1 MCVVASN
8 CTLND
13 LSTACRT
20 NGQCGG
26 PDLTIKSYLQQ
37 ICNAGHP
44 DCTPDTLQGLNATT
58 QAETERRRAAEGSCG
73 GVVSGIDWNCVW
85 KSVMSWLGSWFLTFG
100 GAVLLVAGTVFDWF
114 MKLLVVE
121 FAKTIQDL
129 QLMDGLKRGWTL
141 IRDVMNI
148 GIIGVFVFVAIMTIL
163 GSAEYGAKRLVARV
177 LVVSVL
183 INFSFLF
190 SQIVIDGT
198 NFVSAQFWRGMPAS
212 VQTQGTA
219 QSFLK
224 TFGMEDVWSQ
234 SKLLTD
240 AAAEESNSGGVA
252 FFYGLFAGVFLIAIS
267 AVLFYG
273 SYVIAARAL
282 LLVIAMLTSALAF
295 ASFLLPRWSG
305 QNFIGWDSWWSNL
318 LKAALFGPL
327 LMMFLWITMTIIGA
341 AQLQA
346 GGAGSAMGTLFDDP
360 SKMKNPTAWG
370 SIILLILGTGLLF
383 VAIRAAGSFASS
395 IGGYGATTF
404 GLGASLAYGLRGA
417 GVLGRFG
424 IGRTALGMDRRNDA
438 AISSARVRLAQ
449 LENDLAAKRGGVTQR
464 QVDRA
469 ASALNNLV
477 KDSAVYNKLAK
488 GSYDAT
494 KTALGSQ
501 LVKSLGAGGLIGG
514 KVESASA
521 RAERIAKEAAKKAEK
536 HSLSD
541 SDRKT
546 VQEHEEK
553 AIALQRDAAQKQ
565 LSAAEKSLEAAR
577 ATGAHQNHIDT
588 QQEAR
593 KEIEKITTIAKEE
606 IKNMGRAGA
615 SQGEIQKRIA
625 ERDSALKEQANR
637 IEAARTSITAIEKDA
652 LARAGIDNI
661 GNIRKAATIKD
672 DEIKKVAK
680 ANVNAVSYA
689 MTREAAAQYAAGTFG
704 STEGD
709 VANIARD
716 LVKKSKKDKDE
727 GHHILNAL
735 KKQMEHEHEGG
746 GKKDAGDD
754 HA

>member
-1 MCVVASN
+1 MAAMSMISFDSQRTRGVLIFLVIILFSMSLFGIPA
-8 CTLND
+8 
-13 LSTACRT
+13 LSHAQSADVSVTAAP
-20 NGQCGG
+20 QQG
-26 PDLTIKSYLQQ
+26 PQQ
-37 ICNAGHP
+37 TAVESP
-44 DCTPDTLQGLNATT
+44 
-58 QAETERRRAAEGSCG
+58 SCWG
-73 GVVSGIDWNCVW
+73 YMSGIDWNCVW
-85 KSVMSWLGSWFLTFG
+85 KNIMSWLGSWFLTVG

-141 IRDVMNI
+141 MRDLMNI

-190 SQIVIDGT
+190 SQVVIEGT

-224 TFGMEDVWSQ
+224 TFGMEDVWSE
-234 SKLLTD
+234 SKRLTD
-240 AAAEESNSGGVA
+240 NAAAESDSGWAA
-252 FFYGLFAGVFLIAIS
+252 FFYGLLAGTFLLAIA
-267 AVLFYG
+267 AVLLYG
-273 SYVIAARAL
+273 AYVISVRAL
-282 LLVIAMLTSALAF
+282 LLVLAMLTSALAF
-295 ASFLLPRWSG
+295 ASFLLPRWSN

-318 LKAALFGPL
+318 LKASLFGPL
-327 LMMFLWITMTIIGA
+327 LMMFLWITMTIIDA
-341 AQLQA
+341 AQVQA
-346 GGAGSAMGTLFDDP
+346 QGAGKAIGALADDP
-360 SKMKNPTAWG
+360 SKMTDPTVWG
-370 SIILLILGTGLLF
+370 SMILLILGTGLLF
-383 VAIRAAGSFASS
+383 VAIRTAGSFASS
-395 IGGYGATTF
+395 IGGFGATSF

-424 IGRTALGMDRRNDA
+424 IGRTAFGMNRRNDE

-449 LENDLAAKRGGVTQR
+449 LENDLAGKRGGVTQR

-514 KVESASA
+514 KAESASA

-541 SDRKT
+541 GDKAK

-553 AIALQRDAAQKQ
+553 TIALQRDAAQKQ

-577 ATGAHQNHIDT
+577 ATGQKHIDT

-593 KEIEKITTIAKEE
+593 KEIEKITSIAKEE

-615 SQGEIQKRIA
+615 SQGDIQKRIA
-625 ERDSALKEQANR
+625 ERDSALKEQAHR
-637 IEAARTSITAIEKDA
+637 IEAAHTSINAIEKDA
-652 LARAGIDNI
+652 LAKAGIGDI
-661 GNIRKAATIKD
+661 TKIRQAATIKD

-689 MTREAAAQYAAGTFG
+689 MTREAAARYAAGTFG
-704 STEGD
+704 STGGD
-709 VANIARD
+709 VANEARD
-716 LVKKSKKDKDE
+716 LVKKSKKDHDK
-727 GHHILNAL
+727 GHHILDAL
-735 KKQMEHEHEGG
+735 KKQMEHGNDGSDTKDGG
-746 GKKDAGDD
+746 TD